1 MATGFSATPR
11 KEGTWTKLVI
21 FVSLF
26 FLILESVLQLVLV
39 LFLYGRHQVDSKMTV
54 SLVLAMVSSFMTIP
68 LISLQSLVAWQYNKI
83 GGFGQQKTV
92 LHNICSYVYRL
103 DLMLWLATSV
113 SGLVVA
119 AQQVYCLPDGTDAT
133 FWRVGTSCA
142 FHRSTVI
149 VSVVALVTV
158 CTMYCAR
165 ELCDRPYDVS
175 IIGIYKSQQALRDGS
190 ILSGNSWDSDETLK
204 NEILNLCR
212 QHDGKAG
219 EEPWYIDPIAN
230 KVSCHPSIRHPAP
243 VRLRPQ
249 LRLNTNP
256 GSEYGEITSGT
267 TISPDDTYP
276 RTSPGGQTVASDF
289 YPISRTSTLMTTT
302 TSESKN
308 LLAEFFAPKVPPIPK
323 QYTAYHKRGKSSLS
337 SLKRFF
343 PKTFPLSLPLSSDPQ
358 IRALADPNSASDVE
372 KQVVTPSTSQ
382 GQSQFSFL
390 EIKTTDVTETH
401 FSSGDTTQT
410 PTKSAST
417 STTNKPDGHNRT
429 MTMNSADA
437 PEVVVEPPEPAKVR
451 RSQTEHLAIAG
462 RSIHHP
468 HHPNFVAGS
477 TPSPAPPVPSPV
489 NARKYS
495 ASCRQNTSMSPVSI
509 MPPSRSSS
517 RHNMQ
522 PQIAQLPAPTR
533 SSSYSFEQSHKP
545 RHIQSQ
551 YHQQQQYYSPQPIP
565 TRWASQHVFDPSRVI
580 PAPRRNDVE
589 IIYPSTRRPR
599 SNTHGGASGPLS
611 CILEATPHPRA
622 SVDEIRL
629 NGGGTQARRSAL
641 DHSTYRGANR
651 TSMGFY

>member
-21 FVSLF
+21 FVALF
-26 FLILESVLQLVLV
+26 LLILESVLQLVLV
-39 LFLYGRHQVDSKMTV
+39 LFLYGKHQVDSKMTV

-119 AQQVYCLPDGTDAT
+119 AQQVYCLPDGTDAS

-149 VSVVALVTV
+149 VSVVSLVTV

-175 IIGIYKSQQALRDGS
+175 IIGIYKSQQTLRDGS

-267 TISPDDTYP
+267 SISPDDTYP

-289 YPISRTSTLMTTT
+289 YPISRTSTLMTTN
-302 TSESKN
+302 TSESKS

-372 KQVVTPSTSQ
+372 KQVVTPSTSP
-382 GQSQFSFL
+382 GQSQSALL
-390 EIKTTDVTETH
+390 EITATEATATH
-401 FSSGDTTQT
+401 SSSADTTQT
-410 PTKSAST
+410 PTKSVNT
-417 STTNKPDGHNRT
+417 PTPNRPEGHNRT

-437 PEVVVEPPEPAKVR
+437 PEVVVSPPEPAKVR

-468 HHPNFVAGS
+468 HHPNFVPGS
-477 TPSPAPPVPSPV
+477 TPSPAPSPV
-489 NARKYS
+489 NARRYS
-495 ASCRQNTSMSPVSI
+495 ASYRQNTNMSPVSI

-533 SSSYSFEQSHKP
+533 SSSYSFEQSRKP
-545 RHIQSQ
+545 R
-551 YHQQQQYYSPQPIP
+551 PPIP
-565 TRWASQHVFDPSRVI
+565 TRWASQHVFDPSRVV

-599 SNTHGGASGPLS
+599 SSTHGGASGPLS
-611 CILEATPHPRA
+611 CILEATPDPRA
-622 SVDEIRL
+622 SVDEIHLR
-629 NGGGTQARRSAL
+629 GGGTQARRSVL
-641 DHSTYRGANR
+641 DHNTYRGANR
-651 TSMGFY
+651 TGMGFH